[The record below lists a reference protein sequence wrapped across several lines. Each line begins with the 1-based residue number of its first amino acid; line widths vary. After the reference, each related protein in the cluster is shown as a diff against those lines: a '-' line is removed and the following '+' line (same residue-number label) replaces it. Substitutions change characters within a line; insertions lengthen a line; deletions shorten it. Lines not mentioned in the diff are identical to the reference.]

1 MANDIARALDS
12 TQMGGKERL
21 KGSTATVQFQASQQ
35 RADVGNNGFAD
46 SMANFVKA
54 GASAYGT
61 YAQDKQKNA
70 QAESDRIIRSM
81 SLQQRREAIASGTL
95 HMQDDPDVMNV
106 LRHDTG
112 RTAAF
117 EVESEIQNKLAA
129 GEFDDKDRNELDEYR
144 RTRLEMVAQS
154 YAQEAG
160 IDPNDPDYQ
169 RGFNS
174 DIVKRNAGLF
184 DLHDQRRSK
193 RYIAQ
198 TVINTRGDTG
208 GLLDDPE
215 FMRSPT
221 AGVEMAAYFKSKAGS
236 GAIPTDQALLDSVN
250 LVINDAVQK
259 DHGPSFLTNFRDQT
273 VMVMG
278 VEQKVGDLIGQE
290 KYDNLIA
297 KSSEAAYKRNQP
309 KFEKF
314 QLDLASAEAQTDPAR
329 GWDMIN
335 RIEAENN
342 WMQEGDGYTSQ
353 KQAVTNAKIA
363 MMQKLEAHTKATLKA
378 TEEAMQTDNRLQ
390 AIDDRYKA
398 RMSGALLGT
407 AKKDMPVDANTG
419 EFKES
424 DWATYADKKLSQI
437 EAMDVPVEQ
446 KDIMRGQLLKNDH
459 EDGPFRR
466 GFQTLIDDATKEWQG
481 AVQLGELGDSPKID
495 QLARV
500 YAQQPELIAALYP
513 ERAGF
518 IEKMNQMKHA
528 GIDPAVL
535 IAADVKNSK
544 LTKEEQIQRNIQWDA
559 LKSDPKN
566 KDLSAIPDNM
576 DTMARSLYDAFTA
589 TTGDPT
595 AASKLL
601 SNWLSKNTVSF
612 GSDDDD
618 EDIQTGYRGMI
629 SKKDL
634 MADPNDVNS
643 WEAGKGIVEET
654 VKGIKAASPYWA
666 DSPVHV
672 KATRNG
678 DIKIGTLTGDVITIK
693 KQSLQLIYSAR
704 RQAELEAQKAAK
716 EATFT
721 EDVKDAQRNQGLYK
735 DFIRGGRG
743 PL

>member
-1 MANDIARALDS
+1 MANEIARALDS
-12 TQMGGKERL
+12 AQMGGKERL

-46 SMANFVKA
+46 SMASFVKA
-54 GASAYGT
+54 GANAYGT
-61 YAQDKQKNA
+61 YAQDKAKNA
-70 QAESDRIIRSM
+70 QAESDKIIRSM
-81 SLQQRREAIASGTL
+81 SLQQRREAIAAGTL
-95 HMQDDPDVMNV
+95 HLQDDPDVMNV

-117 EVESEIQNKLAA
+117 EVESEIQNKLAS
-129 GEFDDKDRNELDEYR
+129 GEFDNQSREELDEYR
-144 RTRLEMVAQS
+144 RTRLEMVSQS

-169 RGFNS
+169 RGFNA

-184 DLHDQRRSK
+184 DLHDQRRSQ

-198 TVINTRGDTG
+198 TVVNTRGDTG

-215 FMRSPT
+215 FMRGPGS
-221 AGVEMAAYFKSKAGS
+221 GIEMAAYFKSKASS

-259 DHGPSFLTNFRDQT
+259 DHGSTFLKNFRDQT
-273 VMVMG
+273 ITVMG
-278 VEQKVGDLIGQE
+278 IEQKVGDVIGQE

-297 KSSEAAYKRNQP
+297 KSAEATYKRNQP

-314 QLDLASAEAQTDPAR
+314 QLDLASAEAQADPAR

-335 RIEAENN
+335 RIEAENK
-342 WMQEGDGYTSQ
+342 WIQDGDGFTQQ
-353 KQAVTNAKIA
+353 KQAVTSTKLAMLAK
-363 MMQKLEAHTKATLKA
+363 MKAHTQATLKA

-398 RMSGALLGT
+398 RRNGALLGT
-407 AKKDMPVDANTG
+407 AKQDMPVDANTG

-424 DWATYADKKLSQI
+424 DWATYAQKKLAQI
-437 EAMDVPVEQ
+437 EAMDIPVEQ
-446 KDIMRGQLLKNDH
+446 KDLERGQLLKDDH
-459 EDGPFRR
+459 ENGPFRR
-466 GFQTLIDDATKEWQG
+466 GFQTLIDDAAKEWQG

-500 YAQQPELIAALYP
+500 YAQQPELIASLYP

-518 IEKMNQMKHA
+518 IEKMNQMKHV
-528 GIDPAVL
+528 GINPSVL

-544 LTKEEQIQRNIQWDA
+544 LTKEEMIQRNIQWDA

-566 KDLSAIPDNM
+566 KDLSAIPNDM
-576 DTMARSLYDAFTA
+576 DTMARSLYDAFNA
-589 TTGDPT
+589 ATGDPT

-612 GSDDDD
+612 QAGDDD
-618 EDIQTGYRGMI
+618 EDVQTGYQGMI
-629 SKKDL
+629 NKKDL

-643 WEAGKGIVEET
+643 WEQGKAIVEET
-654 VKGIKAASPYWA
+654 VKGIKAADPYWA
-666 DSPVHV
+666 DSPVTIT
-672 KATRNG
+672 ASRTG
-678 DIKIGTLTGDVITIK
+678 DIKIATLTGEVVTIK

-704 RQAELEAQKAAK
+704 RQAELEAQKANKAA
-716 EATFT
+716 EYD

>member
-1 MANDIARALDS
+1 MANDIARAVDAA
-12 TQMGGKERL
+12 QMGGKERL

-46 SMANFVKA
+46 SMAQFVKS
-54 GASAYGT
+54 GANAYGT
-61 YAQDKQKNA
+61 YAADKQKNA

-117 EVESEIQNKLAA
+117 EVESEIQNKLAN
-129 GEFDDKDRNELDEYR
+129 GEFDEKDRNELDEYR

-198 TVINTRGDTG
+198 TVVNTRADTS
-208 GLLDDPE
+208 GLLDDPNY
-215 FMRSPT
+215 MRGT
-221 AGVEMAAYFKSKAGS
+221 DAGPQMAAYFNAKSAS
-236 GAIPTDQALLDSVN
+236 GAIPTDQSLLDSVN
-250 LVINDAVQK
+250 LVINDAVNK
-259 DHGPSFLTNFRDQT
+259 DHGSSFLKSFREQT
-273 VMVMG
+273 VKVMG
-278 VEQKVGDLIGQE
+278 VDQKVGDLIGQE

-297 KSSEAAYKRNQP
+297 KSSEATYKRNQP

-314 QLDLASAEAQTDPAR
+314 QLDLASAEQQADPAR

-335 RIEAENN
+335 RVEAENN
-342 WMQEGDGYTSQ
+342 WIQDGDGYTSQ
-353 KQAVTNAKIA
+353 KQAVTQAKIN
-363 MMQKLEAHTKATLKA
+363 MMAKLKAHTQATLKA

-398 RMSGALLGT
+398 RMSGSLLGT
-407 AKKDMPVDANTG
+407 AKKDMPVDGNTG

-437 EAMDVPVEQ
+437 EAMDIPVEQ

-466 GFQTLIDDATKEWQG
+466 GFQTLIDDANKEWQG
-481 AVQLGELGDSPKID
+481 AVVLGELGDSPKID

-513 ERAGF
+513 DRAGF
-518 IEKMNQMKHA
+518 IEKMNQMKHV
-528 GIDPAVL
+528 GINPAVL
-535 IAADVKNSK
+535 IESEKKTAK
-544 LTKEEQIQRNIQWDA
+544 LSKEELIQRNIQWDA

-566 KDLSAIPDNM
+566 KDLSAIPDGM
-576 DTMARSLYDAFTA
+576 DAMARSLYDAFNA
-589 TTGDPT
+589 STGDPS

-618 EDIQTGYRGMI
+618 EDVQTGYRGMI
-629 SKKDL
+629 NKKDL

-666 DSPVHV
+666 DSPVHIT
-672 KATRNG
+672 AARNG
-678 DIKIGTLTGDVITIK
+678 DIQIGTLTGDVITIK
-693 KQSLQLIYSAR
+693 KQSLQLIYQAR
-704 RQAELEAQKAAK
+704 RQVELDAAKAEK
-716 EATFT
+716 EATFN